1 MPDANLPQLDAE
13 PGTVV
18 AETMSPA
25 GHRVTLTIECGGYP
39 GARPFYVIARHEK
52 KRPEVRQEQRCVPV
66 TYGVLDDQR
75 PTPVESRQAD
85 ARARALALFEA
96 FALDVT
102 DPAEMA
108 ARAVVDAI

>member
-1 MPDANLPQLDAE
+1 MPNANLPQLDAE

-66 TYGVLDDQR
+66 TYGVLDDQGPR
-75 PTPVESRQAD
+75 RLSRDRRTPGPEPWRSSR
-85 ARARALALFEA
+85 RSPW
-96 FALDVT
+96 T
-102 DPAEMA
+102 
-108 ARAVVDAI
+108 

>member
-1 MPDANLPQLDAE
+1 VPNANLPQLDAE

-25 GHRVTLTIECGGYP
+25 G
-39 GARPFYVIARHEK
+39 RPFYVIARHEK

-75 PTPVESRQAD
+75 PRRLSRDRRTPGPEPWRSSSRSPW
-85 ARARALALFEA
+85 
-96 FALDVT
+96 T
-102 DPAEMA
+102 
-108 ARAVVDAI
+108 